1 VYGEECDAEIAKH
14 NLLNMQEMSAPATTY
29 FSQLWRVSKEW
40 ILYHRSKLDYCGYNT
55 NNNCEIIV

>member
-29 FSQLWRVSKEW
+29 FSQLWKVSKEVLFVKGI
-40 ILYHRSKLDYCGYNT
+40 ILYLQ
-55 NNNCEIIV
+55 